1 MKKIFVSSTIYDLTD
16 VRSEIHEFLAK
27 NGFIPIMSD
36 YEDFPDDL
44 SKNSTYTKCL
54 DAVKNADY
62 FLLILNQRYGG
73 SKKISEGELSITH
86 QEFRE
91 ALKLSAQN
99 FICFVRDSVM
109 NDYQTWKNTG
119 RKHDCEGLSF
129 LQGEK
134 NWRVLQI
141 IDEVYRGSEEH
152 AALWIDTFSNSIDL
166 KKKLSIKLG
175 INDFSSNYL
184 AQAQMLQALPK
195 LNLSI
200 TSRQYINNRSQCQ
213 VSFHLHNMG
222 SSSAN
227 HIILKGN
234 HKIGS
239 IPCNGGHDFI
249 FILPVSSAPTKMS
262 FRFSNILG
270 SVFEEIFSVNFSN
283 EFHVDEEYFG
293 APIN

>member
-99 FICFVRDSVM
+99 FICFVRDEVM
-109 NDYQTWKNTG
+109 NDYKTWKNTG
-119 RKHDCEGLSF
+119 KKNNCEGLSF
-129 LQGEK
+129 LHGEK
-134 NWRVLQI
+134 NWRILQI
-141 IDEVYRGSEEH
+141 IDELYCSSKEH
-152 AALWIDTFSNSIDL
+152 AALWIETFSNSIEL
-166 KKKLSIKLG
+166 KRKLAIKLG

-200 TSRQYINNRSQCQ
+200 NSTQCINNRTQYQ

-227 HIILKGN
+227 HIILNGKL
-234 HKIGS
+234 KIGS
-239 IPCNGGHDFI
+239 LPCNGGEDFP
-249 FILPVSSAPTKMS
+249 LLVPVSSAPTKMS

-270 SVFEEIFSVNFSN
+270 SVFEEIFSVSLSN
-283 EFHVDEEYFG
+283 KFLVSEEYFG